1 MKKIFCLLAIIAM
14 MTSVSAYADQHMEM
28 TCKFN
33 GPDYG
38 RTESIDLFEQDNRII
53 AVSTL
58 FPEYAVEIGQDII
71 NSLSGFNIICS
82 ISPEKIYEKKTV
94 INNLFHSWIERKLSD
109 RVYGIYA
116 GELFDYAAVMRYAE
130 VHLSELSG
138 IIRDAVAGETAPD
151 TDKFRKDIYS
161 FIADLFE
168 DRTEDMDLKISIA
181 SYDEGRY
188 VSAMIMNNE
197 DVKTI
202 LSADFSDENETRLL
216 IGYREEGRYY
226 FRDISILYSGKKD
239 ITITSSLRSGEESS
253 YHNLSGNRP
262 LFTETLILSDDMNR
276 YELKTDSVSE
286 PLIVSGTASVRDN
299 GQAGMNAI
307 VRIGDQDRGILDI
320 SIDLENMARP
330 VSLTDKQVVHLTD
343 NKVNAEVK
351 ESVSTHIMLLAA
363 EIIPTLPADYQKMMI
378 TWMYP

>member
-1 MKKIFCLLAIIAM
+1 
-14 MTSVSAYADQHMEM
+14 
-28 TCKFN
+28 
-33 GPDYG
+33 
-38 RTESIDLFEQDNRII
+38 
-53 AVSTL
+53 
-58 FPEYAVEIGQDII
+58 
-71 NSLSGFNIICS
+71 
-82 ISPEKIYEKKTV
+82 
-94 INNLFHSWIERKLSD
+94 
-109 RVYGIYA
+109 
-116 GELFDYAAVMRYAE
+116 
-130 VHLSELSG
+130 
-138 IIRDAVAGETAPD
+138 
-151 TDKFRKDIYS
+151 
-161 FIADLFE
+161 
-168 DRTEDMDLKISIA
+168 MDLKISIA

-286 PLIVSGTASVRDN
+286 PLTVSGTASVRDN

-330 VSLTDKQVVHLTD
+330 VSLTDK
-343 NKVNAEVK
+343 
-351 ESVSTHIMLLAA
+351 
-363 EIIPTLPADYQKMMI
+363 
-378 TWMYP
+378 